1 MMQSE
6 GIRELLAEGVR
17 ERVFE
22 QASVAV
28 YQSGRLVLNEG
39 THNPDAVFDVASVTK
54 VLTAVLALKDLSLD
68 WALLPP
74 AITTAQLLTHTSG
87 LPAWRPFFAHAARG
101 LDVFPLRL
109 IAEKPLQNRARRLI
123 ELLLRDTVADAPRPT
138 YSDLNFLA
146 LGFVLE
152 ARSGLTLPDL
162 GWEFIFDPLALGS
175 AQWGGL
181 RPDAVRTGNTRPRPG
196 NPAVEPEIVA
206 SFSSV
211 PGIKDAAVDDDNA
224 AVLGGGTGHAGLWIN
239 ARNLAAIGDAIRKCA
254 EGESELLLPPAKARL
269 LFERV
274 QGSRTYG
281 LDTPSGQE
289 PSIGSILGRGPKGA
303 AGHLGFTGCSLW
315 MDRDAELSIAFLSN
329 AVAIERPNPRIKAF
343 RPRVHDLI
351 AKTLLGAG

>member
-1 MMQSE
+1 MMTSE
-6 GIRELLAEGVR
+6 GVRALLEEGVR
-17 ERVFE
+17 ERVFT

-39 THNPDAVFDVASVTK
+39 TQNPDAVFDVASVTK

-68 WALLPP
+68 WALLAP

-87 LPAWRPFFAHAARG
+87 LPAWRPFFAHAARA

-109 IAEKPLQNRARRLI
+109 IAEKPLQNRARKLVEQLI
-123 ELLLRDTVADAPRPT
+123 RETPADAPRPT

-162 GWEFIFDPLALGS
+162 GWEFIIDPLALGS

-181 RPDAVRTGNTRPRPG
+181 RPEAVKTGNTRPRPG
-196 NPAVEPEIVA
+196 NPNVEPEVVA
-206 SFSSV
+206 SFSTI
-211 PGIKDAAVDDDNA
+211 PGVRDSAVDDDNA
-224 AVLGGGTGHAGLWIN
+224 AILGGATGHAGLWIN
-239 ARNLAAIGDAIRKCA
+239 ARNLALIGDAIRRCA
-254 EGESELLLPPAKARL
+254 EGESDILLPPAKARL
-269 LFERV
+269 LFEKV

-281 LDTPSGQE
+281 LDTPSGEE
-289 PSIGSILGRGPKGA
+289 PSIGTILGRGPKGA
-303 AGHLGFTGCSLW
+303 AGHLGYTGCSLW

-329 AVAIERPNPRIKAF
+329 AVAIERPNPRIRAF
-343 RPRVHDLI
+343 RPKVHDLI
-351 AKTLLGAG
+351 AKTLLGSR